1 MSASAET
8 APIPESGRKPKP
20 PPTGTA
26 PFAGFEW
33 LLAGRYLRTRRREG
47 FVSVI
52 AGFSFLGI
60 LLGVATLIIVMS
72 VMNGFRKELLE
83 KIVGVNGHIF
93 VTPID
98 RPLDDYL
105 MVAQRLRQV
114 QGVKLAIPLVEG
126 QALAS
131 SQVGNGGVLVR
142 GVSEADIKAIPFVG
156 GNIRRG
162 TLDGFDTAGG
172 VAIGQRLANSLGLQA
187 GDTITLVSPRG
198 ASTPFGT
205 APRIK
210 AYPVQAVFE
219 IGMTEFDASFVFMPL
234 AESQAYFNRDGDVN
248 VIEIFIDNPDR
259 TQAVRDAIEADAPR
273 PLALSDWRQRNRSFF
288 NALEVERNVMFIIL
302 ALIVLVAALNIV
314 SGLIMLVKD
323 KTADIA
329 IMRTMG
335 ASAGTV
341 LRVFLITGAA
351 IGVFGTLAG
360 LGLGVVFAN
369 NIKSIMA
376 ALNFVTGANLWDP
389 TVRFLSDIPS
399 VIDWRE
405 VASVVAMAL
414 TLSLLATLYP
424 AWKAARLDPVQ
435 ALRMG

>member
-1 MSASAET
+1 MAVAE
-8 APIPESGRKPKP
+8 
-20 PPTGTA
+20 
-26 PFAGFEW
+26 
-33 LLAGRYLRTRRREG
+33 
-47 FVSVI
+47 
-52 AGFSFLGI
+52 
-60 LLGVATLIIVMS
+60 
-72 VMNGFRKELLE
+72 
-83 KIVGVNGHIF
+83 
-93 VTPID
+93 
-98 RPLDDYL
+98 
-105 MVAQRLRQV
+105 RLRKV
-114 QGVKLAIPLVEG
+114 QGVKQAIPLVEG

-131 SQVGNGGVLVR
+131 SQTGNGGVLVR
-142 GVSEADIKAIPFVG
+142 GIFEADIKAISFVG

-172 VAIGQRLANSLGLQA
+172 VAIGQRLANSLGLTV
-187 GDTITLVSPRG
+187 GESITIVSPRG

-210 AYPVQAVFE
+210 AYPIQAIFE

-234 AESQAYFNRDGDVN
+234 VESQAYFNRDGDVN
-248 VIEIFIDNPDR
+248 VIEIFVDNPDR
-259 TQAVRDAIEADAPR
+259 TQQVRDAIEADAPR
-273 PLALSDWRQRNRSFF
+273 PLVLSDWRQRNRTFF

-329 IMRTMG
+329 IIRTMG
-335 ASAGTV
+335 ATQGTV

-376 ALNFVTGANLWDP
+376 ALNFITGANLWDP

-405 VASVVAMAL
+405 VASVVVMAL

>member
-1 MSASAET
+1 MSVVADSAEV
-8 APIPESGRKPKP
+8 
-20 PPTGTA
+20 PTGTK

-93 VTPID
+93 ATPID
-98 RPLDDYL
+98 RPLDDYDS
-105 MVAQRLRQV
+105 VAQRLAKIP
-114 QGVKLAIPLVEG
+114 GVKLAIPLVEG

-131 SQVGNGGVLVR
+131 SQSGNNGVLVR
-142 GVSEADIKAIPFVG
+142 GVREADIKAIPFIG
-156 GNIRRG
+156 GNIRSG
-162 TLDGFDTAGG
+162 TLEGFDKEPG
-172 VAIGQRLANSLGLQA
+172 VAIGRRLANALGIQA
-187 GDTITLVSPRG
+187 GDMMTLVSPQG

-210 AYPVQAVFE
+210 AYPVKAIFE
-219 IGMTEFDASFVFMPL
+219 IGMTEFDGTFVYMPL

-248 VIEIFIDNPDR
+248 VIEIFVDDPDR
-259 TQAVRDAIEADAPR
+259 TQSVRDAIEADAPR
-273 PLALSDWRQRNRSFF
+273 PLVLSDWRQRNRSFF

-302 ALIVLVAALNIV
+302 TLIVLVAALNIV

-323 KTADIA
+323 KTEDIA

-335 ASAGTV
+335 ATRGTV
-341 LRVFLITGAA
+341 LRVFLMTGAA
-351 IGVFGTLAG
+351 IGFFGTVGG
-360 LGLGVVFAN
+360 LILGVVFAK

-376 ALNFVTGANLWDP
+376 ALNWLTGANLWDP

-399 VIDWRE
+399 VVDWRE
-405 VASVVAMAL
+405 VVSVVVMAL

>member
-1 MSASAET
+1 VNVATDMADV
-8 APIPESGRKPKP
+8 APAAAKANAA
-20 PPTGTA
+20 PTGTA
-26 PFAGFEW
+26 PFAAFEW

-60 LLGVATLIIVMS
+60 LLGVAALIIVMS

-93 VTPID
+93 ATPID
-98 RPLDDYL
+98 RPLDDYIA
-105 MVAQRLRQV
+105 VAERLRKIK
-114 QGVKLAIPLVEG
+114 GVTLAIPLVEG

-131 SQVGNGGVLVR
+131 SQYANGGVLVR
-142 GVSEADIKAIPFVG
+142 GIAEADIKSIPFIG
-156 GNIRRG
+156 NNIRRG
-162 TLDGFDTAGG
+162 TLDGFDGSGG
-172 VAIGQRLANSLGLQA
+172 VAIGKRLADQLSLQP
-187 GDTITLVSPRG
+187 GDSITIVTPRG

-219 IGMTEFDASFVFMPL
+219 IGMTEFDGSFVFMPL
-234 AESQAYFNRDGDVN
+234 TEAQAYFNRDGDVN
-248 VIEIFIDNPDR
+248 VIEIFVDDPDR

-273 PLALSDWRQRNRSFF
+273 PLVLSDWRQRNRTFF

-302 ALIVLVAALNIV
+302 SLIVLVAALNIV

-335 ASAGTV
+335 ATRGTV
-341 LRVFLITGAA
+341 LRVFLLTGAA
-351 IGVFGTLAG
+351 IGTLGTLAG
-360 LGLGVVFAN
+360 LGLGVLFAN
-369 NIKSIMA
+369 NIKSILA
-376 ALNFVTGANLWDP
+376 ALNFITGANLWDP

-405 VASVVAMAL
+405 VVSVVIMAL
-414 TLSLLATLYP
+414 VLSLLATLYP

>member
-1 MSASAET
+1 VNVAVETPVAAE
-8 APIPESGRKPKP
+8 PQ
-20 PPTGTA
+20 PTGTRA
-26 PFAGFEW
+26 FAGFEW

-93 VTPID
+93 ATPID
-98 RPLDDYL
+98 RPLDDY
-105 MVAQRLRQV
+105 MAVAERLRKV
-114 QGVKLAIPLVEG
+114 QGVRQAIPLVEG

-131 SQVGNGGVLVR
+131 SQTGNGGVLVR
-142 GVSEADIKAIPFVG
+142 GIFEADIKAIPFVG

-172 VAIGQRLANSLGLQA
+172 VAIGQRLANSLGLTV
-187 GDTITLVSPRG
+187 GESITIVSPRG

-210 AYPVQAVFE
+210 AYPVQAIFE

-234 AESQAYFNRDGDVN
+234 VESQAYFNRDGDVN
-248 VIEIFIDNPDR
+248 VIEIFIDDPDR
-259 TQAVRDAIEADAPR
+259 TQSVRDAIEADAPR
-273 PLALSDWRQRNRSFF
+273 PLVLSDWRQRNRTFF
-288 NALEVERNVMFIIL
+288 NALEVERNVMFLIL
-302 ALIVLVAALNIV
+302 TLIVLVAALNIV

-323 KTADIA
+323 KTSDIA

-335 ASAGTV
+335 ATRGTV

-360 LGLGVVFAN
+360 LGLGIVFAN

-376 ALNFVTGANLWDP
+376 ALNFITGANLWDP

-405 VASVVAMAL
+405 VATVVVMAL
-414 TLSLLATLYP
+414 VLSLLATLYP

>member
-1 MSASAET
+1 MNAAAAPMVEHET
-8 APIPESGRKPKP
+8 QRDA
-20 PPTGTA
+20 PTGTR

-60 LLGVATLIIVMS
+60 MLGVATLIIVMS
-72 VMNGFRKELLE
+72 VMNGFRKELLD

-98 RPLDDYL
+98 RPLDDYD
-105 MVAQRLRQV
+105 MVAQRLKEIP
-114 QGVKLAIPLVEG
+114 GVKFAIPLVEG

-131 SQVGNGGVLVR
+131 SQYGNGGVLVR
-142 GVSEADIKAIPFVG
+142 GAREADLKSIPYIG
-156 GNIRRG
+156 GNIKRG
-162 TLDGFDTAGG
+162 TLDGFDSAGG
-172 VAIGQRLANSLGLQA
+172 VAIGSRLAAALSVTA
-187 GDTITLVSPRG
+187 GDSIQLFSPKG

-205 APRIK
+205 TPRIK
-210 AYPVQAVFE
+210 TYPVQAVFE

-234 AESQAYFNRDGDVN
+234 EESQAYFGRDGDVN
-248 VIEIFIDNPDR
+248 VVEVFLDNPDR
-259 TQAVRDAIEADAPR
+259 TQSVRDAIEANAPR
-273 PLALSDWRQRNRSFF
+273 PLVLSDWRQRNRSFF

-302 ALIVLVAALNIV
+302 TLIVLVAALNIV

-323 KTADIA
+323 KTEDIA

-335 ASAGTV
+335 ATRGTV

-351 IGVFGTLAG
+351 IGVVGTLAG
-360 LGLGVVFAN
+360 LGLGIVFAN

-376 ALNFVTGANLWDP
+376 FLNWVMGANLWDP

-405 VASVVAMAL
+405 VASVVGMAL
-414 TLSLLATLYP
+414 VLSLLATLYP

>member
-1 MSASAET
+1 MT
-8 APIPESGRKPKP
+8 AVSDGAGSPL
-20 PPTGTA
+20 PTGTA
-26 PFAGFEW
+26 PFSGFEW

-60 LLGVATLIIVMS
+60 MLGVATLIIVMS

-83 KIVGVNGHIF
+83 KIIGVNGHIF
-93 VTPID
+93 ATPID
-98 RPLDDYL
+98 RPLDDYDA
-105 MVAQRLRQV
+105 VASRLLKIP
-114 QGVKLAIPLVEG
+114 GVKLAIPLVEG

-131 SQVGNGGVLVR
+131 SSSGGNGGVLVR
-142 GVSEADIKAIPFVG
+142 GVREADIKGIPFIG
-156 GNIRRG
+156 GNVRRG
-162 TLDGFDTAGG
+162 TLDGFDKSGG
-172 VAIGQRLANSLGLQA
+172 IAIGMRLANNLGVQV
-187 GDTITLVSPRG
+187 GDTVTIVSPRG

-210 AYPVQAVFE
+210 AYPVQAIFE
-219 IGMTEFDASFVFMPL
+219 IGMTEFDATFVYMPL
-234 AESQAYFNRDGDVN
+234 GEAQAYFNRDGDVN
-248 VIEIFIDNPDR
+248 VIEIFVDNPDN
-259 TQAVRDAIEADAPR
+259 TQVVRDAIEADAPR
-273 PLALSDWRQRNRSFF
+273 PLVLSDWRQRNRTFF

-302 ALIVLVAALNIV
+302 TLIVLVAALNIV

-335 ASAGTV
+335 ASRGTV

-351 IGVFGTLAG
+351 IGVIGTLAG
-360 LGLGVVFAN
+360 LGLGIVFAT

-376 ALNFVTGANLWDP
+376 GLNLITGANLWDP

-399 VIDWRE
+399 VVDWRE
-405 VASVVAMAL
+405 VASVVGMAL
-414 TLSLLATLYP
+414 GLSLLATLYP

>member
-1 MSASAET
+1 MSAGSEAR
-8 APIPESGRKPKP
+8 ESV
-20 PPTGTA
+20 PTGTKA
-26 PFAGFEW
+26 FAGFEW

-93 VTPID
+93 ATPID
-98 RPLDDYL
+98 RPLDDYEQ
-105 MVAQRLRQV
+105 VAAKLRQV
-114 QGVKLAIPLVEG
+114 QGIKLAIPLVEG

-131 SQVGNGGVLVR
+131 SQVGNSGVLVR
-142 GVSEADIKAIPFVG
+142 GVSESDIKSIPFIANNVKQ
-156 GNIRRG
+156 G
-162 TLDGFDTAGG
+162 TLDGFASTNG
-172 VAIGQRLANSLGLQA
+172 VAIGRRLAGSLGLQA
-187 GDTITLVSPRG
+187 GDTITIVTPRG
-198 ASTPFGT
+198 ASTPFVT

-210 AYPVQAVFE
+210 AYPVTAIFE
-219 IGMTEFDASFVFMPL
+219 IGMSEFDASFVFMPL

-248 VIEIFIDNPDR
+248 VIEIFIDNPDQ
-259 TQAVRDAIEADAPR
+259 TQAVRDRIEADPPR
-273 PLALSDWRQRNRSFF
+273 PLVLSDWRQRNRTFF
-288 NALEVERNVMFIIL
+288 NALEIERNVMFIIL
-302 ALIVLVAALNIV
+302 TLIVLVAALNIV

-323 KTADIA
+323 KTEDIA

-335 ASAGTV
+335 ASRGTV

-351 IGVFGTLAG
+351 IGVVGTLGG
-360 LGLGVVFAN
+360 LILGVVFAN
-369 NIKSIMA
+369 NIKKIMA
-376 ALNFVTGANLWDP
+376 GINWIFGANLWDP

-405 VASVVAMAL
+405 VASVVLMAL
-414 TLSLLATLYP
+414 VLSLLATLYP
-424 AWKAARLDPVQ
+424 AWKAARLDPVK